1 IYVLTFSNPPDNR
14 ITPSL
19 ITTFINVLDFVE
31 KHVPRSAVLVTT
43 SSNATPKF
51 YSNGFMLTLGR
62 ETPEFHHDYWNK
74 LLIRLLT
81 LPIPTVALVSG
92 HAVSQSHNE
101 NACKGDVSLQS
112 RRPKFAAGFMLALHH
127 DYRVMN
133 FIIVNQIASKG
144 WLCMN
149 EIEFGGELTPSM
161 TSILREKLDAKTY
174 RAAVL
179 EAHRF
184 TGPEALSSEIVDAL
198 GDMSDVVKLIEDRKL
213 IGKGSKE
220 VFGLLRDEMY
230 RVTVG
235 LLERYPNKAGTQ
247 RDDKEK
253 LGLPRWSKL

>member
-92 HAVSQSHNE
+92 HA
-101 NACKGDVSLQS
+101 S

-133 FIIVNQIASKG
+133 SSKG